1 MAGSETAAT
10 IGTGR
15 SRLLRQRIAEE
26 LTIARRTGGLS
37 VREVA
42 RQVGVSPAQIERAL
56 RGEAGALTL
65 DLAARIAPVVGLQ
78 LAASLHPNGDPVRDR
93 AHLALLGRFRRRLHP
108 SLDWRTEVPIP
119 ITGDLRAGDGVV
131 FGRYGTILVEAET
144 KVSDIQAVERK
155 ARLKQ
160 RDLGA
165 ERLILLVADTPHNR
179 KVLELHPELRARFTI
194 GARRCLAALARGEDP
209 EGIAWSSSERLSGRI
224 PVLASHPPRPERSH
238 RGLVRRF
245 AKPLSGVTCSEGSNP
260 SLSAISGGITCAR
273 SSADRAS
280 GCGPEGRG
288 FESRRARHFSRFPI
302 GRRPP
307 CVPAPSAVRGRRRA
321 GWRGERAPR
330 SG

>member
-15 SRLLRQRIAEE
+15 SRFLRQRIAEE
-26 LTIARRTGGLS
+26 LSIARRTGGLS

-42 RQVGVSPAQIERAL
+42 RQVGVSPARIERAL
-56 RGEAGALTL
+56 RGEAGALTV

-78 LAASLHPNGDPVRDR
+78 LAASLHLNGDPLRDR
-93 AHLALLGRFRRRLHP
+93 AHLALLARFRLRLHP

-131 FGRYGTILVEAET
+131 IGMFGMILVEAET

-155 ARLKQ
+155 VRLKQ

-194 GARRCLAALARGEDP
+194 SARSCLAALARGEDP
-209 EGIAWSSSERLSGRI
+209 RGDCL
-224 PVLASHPPRPERSH
+224 VL
-238 RGLVRRF
+238 L
-245 AKPLSGVTCSEGSNP
+245 
-260 SLSAISGGITCAR
+260 
-273 SSADRAS
+273 
-280 GCGPEGRG
+280 
-288 FESRRARHFSRFPI
+288 
-302 GRRPP
+302 
-307 CVPAPSAVRGRRRA
+307 
-321 GWRGERAPR
+321 
-330 SG
+330 